1 MKALMAVV
9 LILFG
14 ALWSYYATL
23 NASMMQARAMSDAR
37 QMEADLKAWA
47 MDKVSEP
54 ELLEIFPENYALRLG
69 GERKDRNFRKMIED
83 ISISSA
89 PPLWPGLLSVLTGLI
104 GLVSALRDNRN
115 KRTEQ
120 TGTRASDSR

>member
-54 ELLEIFPENYALRLG
+54 ELLEIFPENYALRLE
-69 GERKDRNFRKMIED
+69 GERKDRNFRKMIDD

-115 KRTEQ
+115 
-120 TGTRASDSR
+120 RAKTSARRRW